1 MPSLAQ
7 YRTKYEVKR
16 TYRFML
22 IFPSEFGGT
31 NLQASV
37 FSSKRP
43 TWKVGEAELD
53 HLNIKWW
60 IAMKPDWEPWSCQFY
75 DYLDDN
81 TLVALMKWYKNV
93 YDPKT
98 TFANVPSVYKKDIM
112 IEMLGPQY
120 EPVETYTLYG
130 AWPQNIDG
138 GDLNMSSSE
147 VAKLNVTFRFDYAI
161 LNKDY

>member
-7 YRTKYEVKR
+7 YRTKSEVKR

-37 FSSKRP
+37 ISSKRP
-43 TWKVGEAELD
+43 SWKVADAELN
-53 HLNIKWW
+53 HLNMKWW
-60 IAMKPDWEPWSCQFY
+60 IAMKPDWEEWSCQFY

-81 TLVALMKWYKNV
+81 TLKTIFSWYKNV

-98 TFANVPSVYKKDIM
+98 TYAAVPSVYKKDVM
-112 IEMLGPQY
+112 IQMLGPDY

-130 AWPQNIDG
+130 AWPKSITG
-138 GDLNMSSSE
+138 GNLDMKAGE
-147 VAKLNVTFRFDYAI
+147 VATLDISFRFDYAV
-161 LNKDY
+161 LNEDY